1 MIMNSAT
8 EPAQDFTPVTP
19 RDVIEEDRAPAA
31 DGHDAEPAESGNI
44 DKIRE
49 IIFGGQMRDYEKRFK
64 LLEARLIQE
73 SVDLREDTRN
83 RLEILET
90 YIKRELDALSE
101 RLQAEQH
108 SREESTQGT
117 FQALND
123 ASRALEAKH
132 ASLEGNHAR
141 AQRDLRDQILDQS
154 KTLRDEIRQKHEDIS
169 SALNRE
175 VAGLNDQK
183 TSRSDLASMFG
194 ELAMRLNDLK
204 SLNQD

>member
-8 EPAQDFTPVTP
+8 EPAHDFTPVTTSN
-19 RDVIEEDRAPAA
+19 VIEENRAAA
-31 DGHDAEPAESGNI
+31 GDGHDAEPAESGNI

-90 YIKRELDALSE
+90 YVKRELDALSE

-108 SREESTQGT
+108 TREESTQGT
-117 FQALND
+117 LRALND

-141 AQRDLRDQILDQS
+141 AQRDLRDQVLDQS
-154 KTLRDEIRQKHEDIS
+154 KTLRDEIRQRHEDIS
-169 SALNRE
+169 SALSRE